1 METRLA
7 GATRQLVISADK
19 QTTLIGERLNP
30 TGKKKL
36 AEALQTGDYE
46 EIVRREARGQVAAG
60 ADILDVN
67 VGAGGVDEVALL
79 PEVVKMVMD
88 EVDVP
93 LCIDSG
99 NPYAVEAA
107 LKVYQGKP
115 LINSVKGEE
124 HSLQTVLPLV
134 KEYGAAVIALPLD
147 ENGIPD
153 NADARIR
160 IVDRIVERCVM
171 TGISIEDVVIDCL
184 ALSVGVDSNAGL
196 VTLETIKRVKKVYG
210 VNMTLGASNISFSLP
225 GREVINNAF
234 LVMAMAAGVTCPVVN
249 VARVRKSILAG
260 DLILGRDKYALRF
273 IKYYRQN
280 KEQFKT

>member
-7 GATRQLVISADK
+7 SATSVLVISTDK
-19 QTTLIGERLNP
+19 QTTLIGERINP

-36 AEALQTGDYE
+36 AEALQNGEYD
-46 EIVRREARGQVAAG
+46 EIVRREAREQVAAG

-67 VGAGGVDEVALL
+67 VGAGGVDEIALL
-79 PEVVKMVMD
+79 PEVVKIVMD

-99 NPYAVEAA
+99 NPHAIEAA

-147 ENGIPD
+147 QNGIPN
-153 NADARIR
+153 NADDRIK
-160 IVDRIVERCVM
+160 IVDMIIERCVK
-171 TGISIEDVVIDCL
+171 TGIPIEDIVIDCL
-184 ALSVGVDSNAGL
+184 ALSVGVDYNAGL
-196 VTLETIKRVKKVYG
+196 VTLETIKRVKEKYG

-225 GREVINNAF
+225 GREAINDAF
-234 LVMAMAAGVTCPVVN
+234 LSIAIAAGVTCPVVN
-249 VARVRKSILAG
+249 VAKARKCILSS
-260 DLILGRDKYALRF
+260 DLILGRDKFALRY

-280 KEQFKT
+280 KEQF

>member
-7 GATRQLVISADK
+7 SATRVLVISTDK
-19 QTTLIGERLNP
+19 QTTIIGERINP

-36 AEALQTGDYE
+36 AEALQNGEYD
-46 EIVRREARGQVAAG
+46 EIVRREAREQVAAG

-67 VGAGGVDEVALL
+67 VGAGGVDEIALL
-79 PEVVKMVMD
+79 PEVVKIVMD

-99 NPYAVEAA
+99 NPHAIEAA

-147 ENGIPD
+147 QNGIPN
-153 NADARIR
+153 NADDRIK
-160 IVDRIVERCVM
+160 IVDMILERCVK
-171 TGISIEDVVIDCL
+171 TGIPIEDIVIDCL
-184 ALSVGVDSNAGL
+184 AMSVGVDYNAGL
-196 VTLETIKRVKKVYG
+196 VTLETIKRVKENYG

-225 GREVINNAF
+225 GREAINDAF
-234 LVMAMAAGVTCPVVN
+234 LSIAIAAGVTCPVVN
-249 VARVRKSILAG
+249 VAKARKCILSS
-260 DLILGRDKYALRF
+260 DLILGRDKFALRY

-280 KEQFKT
+280 KEQF

>member
-7 GATRQLVISADK
+7 SATSVLVISTDK
-19 QTTLIGERLNP
+19 QTTIIGERINP

-36 AEALQTGDYE
+36 AEALQNGEYD
-46 EIVRREARGQVAAG
+46 EIVRREAREQVAAG

-67 VGAGGVDEVALL
+67 VGAGGVDEIALL
-79 PEVVKMVMD
+79 PEVVKIVMD

-99 NPYAVEAA
+99 NPHAIEAA

-147 ENGIPD
+147 QNGIPN
-153 NADARIR
+153 NADDRIK
-160 IVDRIVERCVM
+160 IVDMILERCVK
-171 TGISIEDVVIDCL
+171 TGIPIEDIVIDCL
-184 ALSVGVDSNAGL
+184 AMSVGVDYNAGM
-196 VTLETIKRVKKVYG
+196 VTLETIKRVKENYG

-225 GREVINNAF
+225 GREAINDAF
-234 LVMAMAAGVTCPVVN
+234 LSIAIASGVTCPVVN
-249 VARVRKSILAG
+249 VAKARKCILSS
-260 DLILGRDKYALRF
+260 DLILGRDKFALRY

-280 KEQFKT
+280 KEQF

>member
-7 GATRQLVISADK
+7 SATSVLVISTDK
-19 QTTLIGERLNP
+19 QTTIIGERINP

-36 AEALQTGDYE
+36 AEALQNGEYD
-46 EIVRREARGQVAAG
+46 EIVRREAREQVAAG
-60 ADILDVN
+60 ADMLDVN
-67 VGAGGVDEVALL
+67 VGAGGVDEIALL
-79 PEVVKMVMD
+79 PEVVKIVMD

-99 NPYAVEAA
+99 NPHAIEAA

-134 KEYGAAVIALPLD
+134 REYGAAVIALPLD
-147 ENGIPD
+147 QNGIPN
-153 NADARIR
+153 NADDRIR
-160 IVDRIVERCVM
+160 LVDRIVERCVK
-171 TGISIEDVVIDCL
+171 TGIPIEDIVIDCL
-184 ALSVGVDSNAGL
+184 AMSVGVDYNAGL
-196 VTLETIKRVKKVYG
+196 VTLETIKRVKENYG

-225 GREVINNAF
+225 GREAVNDAF
-234 LVMAMAAGVTCPVVN
+234 LSIAIAAGVTCPVVN
-249 VARVRKSILAG
+249 VAKARKCILSS
-260 DLILGRDKYALRF
+260 DLILGRDKFALRY

-280 KEQFKT
+280 KEQF